1 VVEGGDEIEAEPLR
15 VACDAERVGGG
26 QGGDVHPETR
36 VRHAGSPV
44 GAMKTGSVRAAPAAG
59 AVSVM
64 TVRTKAVDQ
73 PRRPSDL
80 PDTSAVYFVLMTRQ
94 HLA

>member
-1 VVEGGDEIEAEPLR
+1 
-15 VACDAERVGGG
+15 
-26 QGGDVHPETR
+26 
-36 VRHAGSPV
+36 
-44 GAMKTGSVRAAPAAG
+44 MKTGSVRAAPAAG